1 MDENTSGT
9 AVMVGIKRLIALERA
24 WQQWMNAQ
32 RKGAP
37 RLELIAAEQAL
48 RDIVDVVD

>member
-9 AVMVGIKRLIALERA
+9 AVMEGMKRLIALECA
-24 WQQWMNAQ
+24 WRQWMNAQ

-37 RLELIAAEQAL
+37 RSELLAAEQAL
-48 RDIVDVVD
+48 REVANGTD

>member
-9 AVMVGIKRLIALERA
+9 AAWGPNRIERLIWA
-24 WQQWMNAQ
+24 WQEWMNAQ

-48 RDIVDVVD
+48 RDIANATD

>member
-9 AVMVGIKRLIALERA
+9 VVMGTETLLALVNA
-24 WQQWMNAQ
+24 WQAWLNAQ

-48 RDIVDVVD
+48 RDIANATD